1 MFLTVDTKDLH
12 EYSNYRNTS
21 LRNSKHTKPN
31 FKENSH
37 KIIKGLAGLAIAG
50 VAVAGYAT
58 YKKNINAKRIHDI
71 NYIGQSIANHVVQN
85 SNSRGENAVNL
96 YKKHIADKKASVL
109 KYKLDNGMFIGKS
122 RKAIKH
128 IKKNLKQLEID
139 AL

>member
-31 FKENSH
+31 FKENSV
-37 KIIKGLAGLAIAG
+37 KVIKGLAGLAVTGAAI
-50 VAVAGYAT
+50 AGYAI
-58 YKKNINAKRIHDI
+58 YKKNINAKRIHNI
-71 NYIGQSIANHVVQN
+71 NYIGQSIANHVVCS
-85 SNSRGENAVNL
+85 SNSRGKDAVNL

-109 KYKLDNGMFIGKS
+109 KYKLNNGMFIGKS

-128 IKKNLKQLEID
+128 IKENLKQLEID